1 MVTEQLDKSAL
12 REVCGAL
19 FGELLLAPAINHANL
34 VQTFTSR
41 CARLTHEFFDL
52 LEGVG
57 VGVQGGGSSR

>member
-1 MVTEQLDKSAL
+1 MPARARPLARPCPQ
-12 REVCGAL
+12 
-19 FGELLLAPAINHANL
+19 LLLAPAINHANL